1 MLARET
7 TSPDDLHGM
16 IASTAVLT
24 ETGGLTSHAAVV
36 GRALGVPCI
45 VGCGSG
51 SLIRLEGKKVTV
63 DATSGKVFEGYLPMV
78 RPKERDDPRLV
89 RIKGWASDQC
99 PIKVVERSSAVT
111 QEVFDLDDLDDC
123 DSPEKIPL
131 YLKGQKV
138 VSGSVLDSGVG
149 VLAAIQCG
157 IETIVTDNPL
167 AVTLAAVEAKNCN
180 D

>member
-1 MLARET
+1 M
-7 TSPDDLHGM
+7 
-16 IASTAVLT
+16 
-24 ETGGLTSHAAVV
+24 
-36 GRALGVPCI
+36 
-45 VGCGSG
+45 
-51 SLIRLEGKKVTV
+51 
-63 DATSGKVFEGYLPMV
+63 
-78 RPKERDDPRLV
+78 
-89 RIKGWASDQC
+89 
-99 PIKVVERSSAVT
+99 VERASAVAE
-111 QEVFDLDDLDDC
+111 EVFDLDELDDC

-167 AVTLAAVEAKNCN
+167 AVTLAAIEANNCN